1 MSKVITQ
8 ETFDECVN
16 QNIEDFDMSPEEAVK
31 DAIEQFET
39 MGIVLYKNNN
49 FLGVDLSN
57 IVKTAP
63 SDRNE
68 EGKPRHV
75 VLEAIQTLHQFIIN
89 KDLVD
94 TLKDAFEVINQTAA
108 SEEKNII
115 TTNEGVQS
123 LIDVVKALDEMN
135 SDSLNDSL
143 NCLSNVLSISCIYLY
158 IIIILCKY
166 SGN

>member
-39 MGIVLYKNNN
+39 MGIILCYNYNH
-49 FLGVDLSN
+49 LGVDLSN

-68 EGKPRHV
+68 EGKSRHV
-75 VLEAIQTLHQFIIN
+75 VLDAIQTLHQFIIN

-94 TLKDAFEVINQTAA
+94 TLKDAFEVINLTAA

-135 SDSLNDSL
+135 SENLNDSL
-143 NCLSNVLSISCIYLY
+143 NCLSNVLSISSIFIKLLFYYFLN
-158 IIIILCKY
+158 

>member
-63 SDRNE
+63 SDRSE

-143 NCLSNVLSISCIYLY
+143 NCLSNVLSISCIYLD
-158 IIIILCKY
+158 IIII
-166 SGN
+166 